1 MILQAAGYLSGLA
14 ILLSFV
20 PYIRDIFKGT
30 TKPERASWLI
40 WTILGA
46 ISFASQFAEGAT
58 WSLIMTGAQA
68 VGDGF
73 IFVLAI
79 KYGLGGFQRRDLAGL
94 LAAGLGLAL
103 WGLTGNAAVA
113 LFIIIFIDGTGAVL
127 TVLKTYEHPET
138 ETASAWVLT
147 FLGGF
152 FASAAVGR
160 WDLVLLAFPVY
171 VCLASISI
179 LLAMRFGRKHKFAHA
194 P

>member
-30 TKPERASWLI
+30 TRPERASWLI

-73 IFVLAI
+73 IFALAI
-79 KYGLGGFQRRDLAGL
+79 KYVLGGFQRRDIAGL

-179 LLAMRFGRKHKFAHA
+179 LLPIRFGRKHKFAHA